1 MWLGTSVIGQ
11 QQHYL
16 AQQESRMHML
26 GAQGCAGLGGVA
38 ATCAAAA
45 AAAAPTLER
54 ARSAR
59 VDASNT
65 RVTFFQNSSIHLS
78 IYLSI
83 YLSI

>member
-45 AAAAPTLER
+45 AAAPTFER

-59 VDASNT
+59 VDPSNT
-65 RVTFFQNSSIHLS
+65 QVKLKKILY
-78 IYLSI
+78 IYVCV
-83 YLSI
+83 

>member
-1 MWLGTSVIGQ
+1 MWRGTSVIGQ

-38 ATCAAAA
+38 VTSAAAA
-45 AAAAPTLER
+45 AAAAADAPTFER

-65 RVTFFQNSSIHLS
+65 
-78 IYLSI
+78 
-83 YLSI
+83 

>member
-1 MWLGTSVIGQ
+1 MWFGTSVIGQ

-16 AQQESRMHML
+16 AQQESRMHTL
-26 GAQGCAGLGGVA
+26 GAQGCAGLGGIA
-38 ATCAAAA
+38 ATCAAA

-65 RVTFFQNSSIHLS
+65 RVTFFEKISIYPS

>member
-45 AAAAPTLER
+45 AAAPTFER

-59 VDASNT
+59 VDPSNT
-65 RVTFFQNSSIHLS
+65 RVK
-78 IYLSI
+78 
-83 YLSI
+83 

>member
-45 AAAAPTLER
+45 AAAAAPTFER

-59 VDASNT
+59 VDASKT
-65 RVTFFQNSSIHLS
+65 RVKIK
-78 IYLSI
+78 
-83 YLSI
+83 